1 MKIGDKVNLQGKNY
15 EIVGNHKRSLLLQDE
30 RGVKYKITEARLE
43 RMLSGAPPKPRK
55 PAQRRVFEGSIPQD
69 EKSILRRL
77 SDIECEL
84 SPENLTC
91 DGEAPRY
98 YVREKASRLNAEKR
112 ALIAALGRNPTDQEL
127 YGAAEE
133 KVEERRKRLGI

>member
-1 MKIGDKVNLQGKNY
+1 MKIGDKVQLQGKSY

-30 RGVKYKITEARLE
+30 RGVRYKITEARLE

-69 EKSILRRL
+69 ERSILSRL
-77 SDIECEL
+77 SQIECEL
-84 SPENLTC
+84 SPENLSC

-112 ALIAALGRNPTDQEL
+112 ALIAALGRTPTDREIYNAGMEQL
-127 YGAAEE
+127 
-133 KVEERRKRLGI
+133 EERRRRLGI

>member
-112 ALIAALGRNPTDQEL
+112 ALIAALGRTPTDKEL
-127 YGAAEE
+127 YGVAEE